1 MKRYFCMTR
10 HEARAIV
17 FTLIFES
24 FFRGDESA
32 EEIYAYESAA
42 RDLSGNSYIRT
53 TFLGAQNN
61 AEEIDALISSFAQN
75 WSIGRMS
82 ATAKAILRLA
92 LYEMLYTDIPPKA
105 SINEAVELAKEYSD
119 TEEASFVNGIL
130 NRIAKEKGI
139 IPTEIGA
146 ETPISD
152 GE

>member
-42 RDLSGNSYIRT
+42 RGLSGNGYIRT
-53 TFLGAQNN
+53 TFLGSLNN
-61 AEEIDALISSFAQN
+61 AEELDAQN

-92 LYEMLYTDIPPKA
+92 LYEMLYTDIPPKV

-119 TEEASFVNGIL
+119 AEEASFVNGIL
-130 NRIAKEKGI
+130 NRIAKEKGVI
-139 IPTEIGA
+139 TTEICA
-146 ETPISD
+146 EAPISD

>member
-32 EEIYAYESAA
+32 EEIYAYESSA
-42 RDLSGNSYIRT
+42 RDLSGNGYIRT
-53 TFLGAQNN
+53 SFLGAQNN

-82 ATAKAILRLA
+82 ATAKSILRLA

>member
-42 RDLSGNSYIRT
+42 RGLSGNGYIRT
-53 TFLGAQNN
+53 TFLGSQNN
-61 AEEIDALISSFAQN
+61 AEELDALIASSAQN

-82 ATAKAILRLA
+82 AKAILRLA
-92 LYEMLYTDIPPKA
+92 LYEMLYTDIPPKV

-119 TEEASFVNGIL
+119 AEEASFVNGIL
-130 NRIAKEKGI
+130 NRIAKEKGVI
-139 IPTEIGA
+139 TTEICA
-146 ETPISD
+146 EAPISD